1 MAHHA
6 IAPPWVLFCPLDAM
20 GINMQLKL
28 AVLCCACA
36 AFWLPPAWAQQ
47 SVLAGPADPQAKVPA
62 PAYVS
67 AFAGYQPLRDD
78 ALAPWR
84 EINDEVAR
92 AGGHLGMFGGA
103 HAGHGVKPAPS
114 TKPGVAK

>member
-1 MAHHA
+1 
-6 IAPPWVLFCPLDAM
+6 
-20 GINMQLKL
+20 MQLKL